1 MTPLGSEM
9 GAVQYPLIK
18 YAVEAG
24 WTYLSPAAALQARGG
39 ENGLLLRQTFLDQV
53 QKLNPGVVGP
63 LQAEKLAQELAVLPP
78 RIEGNLAA
86 WEYLR
91 GLKTVF
97 VPAQNRELNA
107 RLLAADWPDNTYH
120 VTDEL
125 RFHNG
130 THKIRLDVAFFIN
143 GLPVLLVEA
152 KSALKQDGIAEAL
165 EQLRRYHDQGPELLA
180 LIQVHTLTH
189 LVHYYYGP
197 TWNRSHKSLF
207 NWRDEHPAAGFED
220 LVKSFVHPQRLTR
233 LLTDFIL
240 FTREDD
246 ELRKVILRPHQMRA
260 VERLVRRAADPQKQ
274 RGLVWHTQGSGK
286 TYTMIAAAKKIIETP
301 LFENPT
307 VLLLV
312 DRNELQSQLFANLA
326 SVGLENAP
334 VAQSKRDL
342 RHLLATDRRGLV
354 VSMIHKF
361 DQIPANINI
370 RANIFVL
377 VDEAHRTTGGDL
389 GNYLMAAL
397 PNATYLGFT
406 GTPIDRTHYGQGTFV
421 VFGKDDDQGYLDKYS
436 IAQSIEDRTT
446 VPLHYTL
453 APNELQVDRDTLERE
468 FLSLAEAEGVS
479 DIEELNLILDR
490 AVTLANML
498 KNPERMARIAAHVAD
513 HYRKVVEP
521 MGYKAFLVAVDRQA
535 CARYKG
541 LLDQHLPPEYSEVVY
556 SPAHNDPAE
565 LARYHLSDDREKA
578 IRKSFRDPA
587 ALPKILIVTEKLL
600 TGFDAPVLYCMYLDK
615 PMRDH
620 VLLQA
625 IARVNR
631 PYEDDDGRA
640 KPAGFVL
647 DYVGIFDKLE
657 KALAFDSQDIKD
669 VQQVVTDLEVLKD
682 DFVKQMAKARADYL
696 PVPHGYSGDKA
707 TEQVLAHFR
716 DEDVRHAYY
725 RFYRDLSDLY
735 EMLSPDAFLYPYI
748 ADYDLLSRIY
758 RILRAAYD
766 SVFVDKELTRKTAQ
780 LVQAHTHGG
789 AIQDTLE
796 IYEINEHLLERLAR
810 DDTPDT
816 VKIFNL
822 HKSIQELIN
831 RQGNQAPYLYAIGER
846 AEAVI
851 RAFQERQKATLEALA
866 DLEKMIADIIQ
877 AEVERVALNLSP
889 DAFVV
894 YFLLKQEG
902 LPEAPAIARDSE
914 AIFADYPHWRS
925 SDAQERA
932 VRTKLYGILLK
943 KLPVSGGQLQIKD
956 GGELPD
962 LVNRLLAVAGRAGN
976 GSQAFSEAS
985 PLAPDF

>member
-1 MTPLGSEM
+1 
-9 GAVQYPLIK
+9 
-18 YAVEAG
+18 
-24 WTYLSPAAALQARGG
+24 
-39 ENGLLLRQTFLDQV
+39 
-53 QKLNPGVVGP
+53 
-63 LQAEKLAQELAVLPP
+63 
-78 RIEGNLAA
+78 
-86 WEYLR
+86 
-91 GLKTVF
+91 
-97 VPAQNRELNA
+97 
-107 RLLAADWPDNTYH
+107 
-120 VTDEL
+120 
-125 RFHNG
+125 
-130 THKIRLDVAFFIN
+130 
-143 GLPVLLVEA
+143 
-152 KSALKQDGIAEAL
+152 
-165 EQLRRYHDQGPELLA
+165 
-180 LIQVHTLTH
+180 
-189 LVHYYYGP
+189 
-197 TWNRSHKSLF
+197 
-207 NWRDEHPAAGFED
+207 
-220 LVKSFVHPQRLTR
+220 
-233 LLTDFIL
+233 
-240 FTREDD
+240 
-246 ELRKVILRPHQMRA
+246 
-260 VERLVRRAADPQKQ
+260 
-274 RGLVWHTQGSGK
+274 
-286 TYTMIAAAKKIIETP
+286 
-301 LFENPT
+301 
-307 VLLLV
+307 
-312 DRNELQSQLFANLA
+312 
-326 SVGLENAP
+326 
-334 VAQSKRDL
+334 
-342 RHLLATDRRGLV
+342 
-354 VSMIHKF
+354 MIHKF
-361 DQIPANINI
+361 DQMPADINT

-406 GTPIDRTHYGQGTFV
+406 GTPIDRTAYGQGTFV
-421 VFGKDDDQGYLDKYS
+421 VFGKDDPQGYLDKYS

-468 FLSLAEAEGVS
+468 FLSLAEAEGLS

-513 HYRKVVEP
+513 HYRQGRRADGLQGLP
-521 MGYKAFLVAVDRQA
+521 GRRRPPGLRPLQGP
-535 CARYKG
+535 AR
-541 LLDQHLPPEYSEVVY
+541 
-556 SPAHNDPAE
+556 PAPAARILRGRLQPGHNDPAE

-600 TGFDAPVLYCMYLDK
+600 TGFDAPILYCMYLDK

-631 PYEDDDGRA
+631 PYEDDAGRH

-696 PVPHGYSGDKA
+696 PVPHGYSGEKA

-758 RILRAAYD
+758 RVLRAAYD
-766 SVFVDKELTRKTAQ
+766 SVFVDKELTRKTAK
-780 LVQAHTHGG
+780 LVQEHTHGG

-851 RAFQERQKATLEALA
+851 RAFQERQTATLEALA
-866 DLEKMIADIIQ
+866 ELEKMIADIIQ
-877 AEVERVALNLSP
+877 AEVERIAMNLSP

-894 YFLLKQEG
+894 YFLLKQQG
-902 LPEAPAIARDSE
+902 LPEARVIAHDSE

-943 KLPVSGGQLQIKD
+943 NLPVSGGQLQLKD
-956 GGELPD
+956 GGDLPA
-962 LVNRLLAVAGRAGN
+962 LVSQLLAVAGRAGN
-976 GSQAFSEAS
+976 RSQAFSGK
-985 PLAPDF
+985 PDF